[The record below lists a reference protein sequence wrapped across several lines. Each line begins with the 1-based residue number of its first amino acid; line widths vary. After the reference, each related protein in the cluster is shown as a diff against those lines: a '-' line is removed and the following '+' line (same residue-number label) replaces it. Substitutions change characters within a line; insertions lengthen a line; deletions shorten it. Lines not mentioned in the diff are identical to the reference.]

1 MKIRLPLFFALGGVI
16 ISMIGLAIQNKYN
29 GGEMITYGG
38 LLLLGIFWIW
48 SIFDV
53 VSAHDLRRYQKMF
66 WLIITVSV
74 PAMGGLLFYLMH
86 QKPNRIVT

>member
-29 GGEMITYGG
+29 RGEMITYGG

-48 SIFDV
+48 SILDV

-86 QKPNRIVT
+86 QKPDRIVT